1 MNGNHR
7 TLTMIAAVMLVSL
20 AALNL
25 YSALLPI
32 NPGSSE
38 LTQPADQVEEGVE
51 ASTALEDEMIEDI
64 GGLTS
69 NTGIAVIAISLIM
82 FVIAVGLFTGR
93 NWQLGAMMALG
104 ADITFKLLNI
114 IAQLVIGEPITDYLL
129 AIVVILIECVAI
141 GLLFRDWRR
150 NQVNAPLS
158 SAKTAVRPTN
168 TETYHN
174 G

>member
-1 MNGNHR
+1 MNRNHR
-7 TLTMIAAVMLVSL
+7 TFTIIAAFMLVSL

-38 LTQPADQVEEGVE
+38 LTQPAEQVEDGVE
-51 ASTALEDEMIEDI
+51 ANTVLEDEMIEDV

-69 NTGIAVIAISLIM
+69 NTGIAVIVISLIM

-93 NWQLGAMMALG
+93 NWQLGGMMALG
-104 ADITFKLLNI
+104 ADISFKLLNI
-114 IAQLVIGEPITDYLL
+114 IAQLVIGDPITDFWLPIL
-129 AIVVILIECVAI
+129 VILVECIAI

-150 NQVNAPLS
+150 NQANAPLS
-158 SAKTAVRPTN
+158 DAKSAMRPTQ
-168 TETYHN
+168 TETYRN